1 MFDSN
6 GILAQL
12 LKTEIFNNKNLEFE
26 LNLKSEELSN
36 NLDFKNIDLYF
47 KIQESLIDLNK
58 TKFNWKDYSTF
69 KISDSLFFVKNGEL
83 ILDGKI
89 LIEIKNLNEK
99 YKFLLTPK
107 NYRKELKKLD
117 FNFSYN
123 FVQKLLSLRD
133 IKIDNDFNEKIN
145 TVLKNIF
152 FKSNKLQ
159 NKIYIKNLLN
169 EVIKFYAG

>member
-1 MFDSN
+1 M
-6 GILAQL
+6 
-12 LKTEIFNNKNLEFE
+12 
-26 LNLKSEELSN
+26 
-36 NLDFKNIDLYF
+36 
-47 KIQESLIDLNK
+47 
-58 TKFNWKDYSTF
+58 
-69 KISDSLFFVKNGEL
+69 FFVKNGEL

-89 LIEIKNLNEK
+89 LIEIKNLNEI

-123 FVQKLLSLRD
+123 FDQKLLSLRD